1 MSGDG
6 QPDFAVPADADPA
19 TCSYCGEPY
28 RTETQLALHRGLA
41 HAPDLTGAEREA
53 FEAARAEEADELGK
67 FRVKALGV
75 LVLLYFGLLMT
86 YAVV

>member
-1 MSGDG
+1 MTGAD
-6 QPDFAVPADADPA
+6 QPEFAVPPDATPA
-19 TCSYCGEPY
+19 TCAYCGDPF

-41 HAPDLTGAEREA
+41 HASALSAEEREA
-53 FEAARAEEADELGK
+53 FEAARAAEADELGK